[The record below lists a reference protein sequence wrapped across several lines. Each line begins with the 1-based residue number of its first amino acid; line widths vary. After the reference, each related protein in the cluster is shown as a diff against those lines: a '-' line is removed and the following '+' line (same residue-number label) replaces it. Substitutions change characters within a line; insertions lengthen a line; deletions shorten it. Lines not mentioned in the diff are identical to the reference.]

1 MREGGGKNTHTHTHN
16 ETSFARSKTKRP
28 TVKALEKCRDMQE
41 RMTLVLKDMTER
53 LASDLI
59 APLTV
64 FVEEQGGSVK
74 EACRKVDK
82 TQEKRK
88 HASLNPGTNALS
100 YAKSSTIS
108 KTDLK
113 ALELVNSF
121 CNAASVECVRMFT
134 LLFKSSSFVLSFISS
149 NASEFST
156 HVCFCNRNTTIN
168 RALFRA
174 GNGIVNDMDV
184 CNDQMKRLLHELD
197 EGADGDGADGGDG
210 TAAAAAVGNSSS
222 SSGIA
227 GEGGDE
233 SREAA
238 AKAVAAVAEF
248 EKNFMVQLSRLM
260 ALKAKMEADAA
271 LRAELDA
278 CDLFGNIEDMV
289 HFHAY
294 LLTNLE
300 KNVLSEYSV
309 AALCDVLDG
318 ARERLAALHRAYVLN
333 HSVAVFHAKQLRSTK
348 HIEQYVKAV
357 QMRDTA
363 ETLKLTEMLALP
375 CRYVHKLAFLMKA
388 LQDALAPGA
397 PGAAAVAALVG
408 ALHALEETLEDAKAQ
423 SDRVAQLTRVS
434 QQLPDYPD
442 DMTMFTQRT
451 VVCEGDVTLLAYHS
465 AAAAGQE
472 LASRLVPGPGYH
484 LFLFSDVL
492 IMALRTAADA
502 SDGPANQYSYVL
514 QMPVFSIGFDE
525 DTAMALPQSQSQA
538 QPHQHV
544 RSISNSSTSSV
555 DNDAATSTSDV
566 SVASTCATSTSGV
579 VQQQQALQQQQASQV
594 QASQTPPLAPSGGGG
609 GGGGSSSGDDGGQ
622 LNVRTLFRLSE
633 PRGAVVLSVDS
644 ELQRSAWFAHLRAA
658 VGSRRR
664 TQVFGVPLADIMA
677 RGSEQANDIPSFVAQ
692 CIDFLSTEN
701 VLNTEGLFRLSG
713 NLGEIARLRGM
724 VDSGAAVELRDVHV
738 AASLL
743 KTWLNVLPQPLLLTV
758 ECGAQPIA
766 VADWGAALQSAA
778 GDPNKFDLV
787 RLLGRLAQ
795 GARFVACALFRLLC
809 KVVQHSP
816 LNRMDVH
823 NIGIVFAPTL
833 FKNDAAPDPI
843 LANTICTELVAAL
856 VEHYERVFSSTIL
869 EQSKYAERMRILQ
882 ARAFLERA
890 GLNTRA
896 GRSPRLASL
905 ASLAARTTGSPTSPH
920 AALAPARPRSGAAE
934 ARRRAVSC
942 VDTMGSADTLLA
954 SPSQPSPPPGAPGGP
969 AGAGAGAAESHG
981 IKPALLVHEPP
992 PPSPLLQSDTV
1003 ADVPASTPPTQV

>member
-1 MREGGGKNTHTHTHN
+1 
-16 ETSFARSKTKRP
+16 
-28 TVKALEKCRDMQE
+28 
-41 RMTLVLKDMTER
+41 
-53 LASDLI
+53 
-59 APLTV
+59 
-64 FVEEQGGSVK
+64 
-74 EACRKVDK
+74 
-82 TQEKRK
+82 
-88 HASLNPGTNALS
+88 
-100 YAKSSTIS
+100 
-108 KTDLK
+108 
-113 ALELVNSF
+113 
-121 CNAASVECVRMFT
+121 
-134 LLFKSSSFVLSFISS
+134 
-149 NASEFST
+149 
-156 HVCFCNRNTTIN
+156 
-168 RALFRA
+168 
-174 GNGIVNDMDV
+174 MDV
-184 CNDQMKRLLHELD
+184 CNDQMKRLLCELD
-197 EGADGDGADGGDG
+197 GGRDGADGADGDDDGADG
-210 TAAAAAVGNSSS
+210 AAAATAGGDGNS
-222 SSGIA
+222 
-227 GEGGDE
+227 DE

-300 KNVLSEYSV
+300 KNVLAEY
-309 AALCDVLDG
+309 AAPALCEVLEG

-357 QMRDTA
+357 QMRDSA
-363 ETLKLTEMLALP
+363 EALKLTELLALP

-388 LQDALAPGA
+388 LQDVLAPGA
-397 PGAAAVAALVG
+397 PGAGAVAVLVA

-451 VVCEGDVTLLAYHS
+451 FVCEGDVALLAYHS

-472 LASRLVPGPGYH
+472 LAARLVPGPGYH

-492 IMALRTAADA
+492 IMALRTSADA
-502 SDGPANQYSYVL
+502 PDGPANQYSFVL
-514 QMPVFSIGFDE
+514 QMPVFSIVFDE
-525 DTAMALPQSQSQA
+525 DTAMALPQSQPQLLQA
-538 QPHQHV
+538 HQHI
-544 RSISNSSTSSV
+544 RSSSNSSTDDVLDATAVIASS
-555 DNDAATSTSDV
+555 S
-566 SVASTCATSTSGV
+566 ASSSSLSTSGITESSGSGG
-579 VQQQQALQQQQASQV
+579 ASQG
-594 QASQTPPLAPSGGGG
+594 QGQQGQTSAQTRVTSGE
-609 GGGGSSSGDDGGQ
+609 DGGV
-622 LNVRTLFRLSE
+622 LSTARTLFRLSE
-633 PRGAVVLSVDS
+633 PRGSVVLSVDS

-664 TQVFGVPLADIMA
+664 TQVFGVAIPDIMC
-677 RGSEQANDIPSFVAQ
+677 RGTEQANDIPSFVAQ
-692 CIDFLSTEN
+692 CIDFLSNEN

-724 VDSGAAVELRDVHV
+724 VDSGVPVELRDVHV

-778 GDPNKFDLV
+778 ADPNKFDLV
-787 RLLGRLAQ
+787 RLLGRLSQ
-795 GARFVACALFRLLC
+795 CARFVACSLFRLLC

-816 LNRMDVH
+816 LNKMDVH

-843 LANTICTELVAAL
+843 LANTICTDLVAAL

-869 EQSKYAERMRILQ
+869 EQSKYAERLRILQ

-896 GRSPRLASL
+896 GRSPRLAGLS
-905 ASLAARTTGSPTSPH
+905 SLAARSTGSPLSPASAVAAGAAA
-920 AALAPARPRSGAAE
+920 AALSASRARNVASE

-942 VDTMGSADTLLA
+942 VDTMGSAGTLLA
-954 SPSQPSPPPGAPGGP
+954 SPSQPAPPAP
-969 AGAGAGAAESHG
+969 HG
-981 IKPALLVHEPP
+981 TKPALLVHEPP
-992 PPSPLLQSDTV
+992 TSPSPLLQSDTV
-1003 ADVPASTPPTQV
+1003 RGPDVSSKA